1 MTTEN
6 TIKYLDDI
14 IPGLGKSLE
23 INSNKGPSFEDFCAK
38 KEINHQLTT
47 ANMPAHNGRVE
58 VAVQIHKNMIKKGQ
72 I

>member
-6 TIKYLDDI
+6 TIEYLDDI
-14 IPGLGKSLE
+14 IPQNRKSLE

-47 ANMPAHNGRVE
+47 AACLLTMEGRKW
-58 VAVQIHKNMIKKGQ
+58 QYRYTRI
-72 I
+72 